1 MKKLAKIYAGFIY
14 LLPAVLFFSYY
25 PILSLGSSDSSMNLE
40 LSLPLIWLVLFDLL
54 SLVLLFA
61 KIKFGKKYPGIS
73 DRRFFLF
80 SLFPFFATISIFW
93 SKNPLR
99 ATLTA
104 GIIWLV
110 FFAIFSI
117 IYLSKFIIE
126 KINKAAIIK
135 SLIIS
140 SLVICVWCLVQ
151 CIMDVFGCD
160 RSASLLCPGCTVQ
173 MFGFPHPNG
182 FAIEPQFMGNL
193 LLAPALYELYEFI
206 KNRKRK
212 DGILLFIFAATLFL
226 TFSRGAIYAF
236 GLATILMLVWQ
247 IIKTKKAAAL
257 KSLII
262 LAAAFIFTLNLQG
275 IFAAASYTNDTYFTG
290 VSKVIEQLSLGVIK
304 LNKAEPAE
312 EPTENQSVYSGYV
325 TESTNIR
332 LQLSDAAGEIWS
344 KNPRF
349 LARGVGLG
357 GAGVALYEQGSVVS
371 SKEIVQNEYFSILLE
386 LGLIGFGLL
395 IFAAILAA
403 KMLGKH
409 PDSVFFFSLMLA
421 FGITLCFFSG
431 LPNALQIYLMP
442 ALFLLIFDGVVKKPK
457 KILKIFTLLKSLML

>member
-1 MKKLAKIYAGFIY
+1 MKTLAKIYAYFIY

-25 PILSLGSSDSSMNLE
+25 PILSLGGNDSSMNLE
-40 LSLPLIWLVLFDLL
+40 FSLPLIWLVLFDVL

-61 KIKFGKKYPGIS
+61 KIKFGKKYPGIT

-80 SLFPFFATISIFW
+80 SLFPFFATLSIFW

-117 IYLSKFIIE
+117 IYLSKFIVE
-126 KINKAAIIK
+126 KLDKKLIVK
-135 SLIIS
+135 SLIVS
-140 SLVICVWCLVQ
+140 SLVICAWCLVQ
-151 CIMDVFGCD
+151 CILDLVGCD
-160 RSASLLCPGCTVQ
+160 RETTMLCPGCTVYS
-173 MFGFPHPNG
+173 FGFPHPNG

-193 LLAPALYELYEFI
+193 LLAPTLYELYEFI
-206 KNRKRK
+206 KNRNRK

-236 GLATILMLVWQ
+236 GVATVFMLVWH

-257 KSLII
+257 KSLIV

-275 IFAAASYTNDTYFTG
+275 IFAAVSYTDDTYFTG
-290 VSKVIEQLSLGVIK
+290 ISKVIDQLSLGIIK
-304 LNKAEPAE
+304 LKKSTPTTEEPAA
-312 EPTENQSVYSGYV
+312 NQSEFDGYV
-325 TESTNIR
+325 VKSTEIR

-344 KNPRF
+344 QNPRF

-357 GAGVALYEQGSVVS
+357 GAGTALYEHGKVATP
-371 SKEIVQNEYFSILLE
+371 KEIVQNEYFSILLE

-395 IFAAILAA
+395 IFAAVLAA
-403 KMLGKH
+403 RMLLKH
-409 PDSVFFFSLMLA
+409 QDNIFFFTLLIAYS
-421 FGITLCFFSG
+421 ITLCFFSG

-442 ALFLLIFDGVVKKPK
+442 ALFVLLFDSGLKKSK
-457 KILKIFTLLKSLML
+457 K